1 MTGLSTLLIASA
13 VVAAS
18 LLGGCSDK
26 IIGVVD
32 LDVEAP
38 AHAVK
43 QVSRQMPVKRA
54 DPPMARRQM
63 PVKSADAPLAI
74 RREVQQRLASLALDD
89 AKLSDAKLSDVRGGY
104 DASSG
109 VTLNFAFQQ
118 ATFVNHDLI
127 ENVVVPTLTISPG
140 QTGGAATGGGAQS
153 ASSIAGLS
161 AFGIPGALSTTSG
174 AGINSATV
182 VTDNSVQTQVSVS
195 NSTLQALVN
204 SGLATVVGGG
214 TGNGGVTSVLTNTGN
229 NQLIQQMTTIDIG
242 VSGLSKLMQQGV
254 ASSVMNRLTGPALR

>member
-26 IIGVVD
+26 IIGVVGS
-32 LDVEAP
+32 DVEAP

-43 QVSRQMPVKRA
+43 QVSRHMPVKRA
-54 DPPMARRQM
+54 DPPMATRQM

-74 RREVQQRLASLALDD
+74 RRDVQQRLASLALDD
-89 AKLSDAKLSDVRGGY
+89 AKLSDVRGGF

-127 ENVVVPTLTISPG
+127 ENVVVPTLTISPS
-140 QTGGAATGGGAQS
+140 QTGGVAAGGAAAQS
-153 ASSIAGLS
+153 SSIAGLS
-161 AFGIPGALSTTSG
+161 AFGIPGALSTTAG

-254 ASSVMNRLTGPALR
+254 ASSVINRLTGPALR